1 MVNPSSGSTEWDINL
16 TRILAITS
24 STCHGITTRVG
35 NYIPTFF
42 IDIKYNFFHFI
53 DIIYR
58 YKI

>member
-1 MVNPSSGSTEWDINL
+1 MFRTFLYVYG
-16 TRILAITS
+16 
-24 STCHGITTRVG
+24 RVG